1 MNFSDETS
9 AENVANAA
17 RHFRAPLAFASP
29 YLSLVRDGPGLG
41 WSHPLRSGARFG
53 FSLMHGA
60 PQFDHFQNP
69 GGARGLGALFDFRPN
84 NTSLSLQ
91 AGAVREADGFLGAR
105 AQGNFGEI
113 SADTAFAGI
122 GGDWAAMQNW
132 RLLASAYLGH
142 TKADTGD
149 GMLRAADDIVSSAFS
164 LGLARAGLARRG
176 DWLGLR
182 LSQPLRAE
190 SGAAHLRIPA
200 GRTKYREVLHRQH
213 KVELTPSGRNLQVEA
228 EYRVPFA
235 GGNLRAGIGFDRH
248 ANHDRARDLETFL
261 RLGFER
267 RF

>member
-1 MNFSDETS
+1 MITS
-9 AENVANAA
+9 
-17 RHFRAPLAFASP
+17 
-29 YLSLVRDGPGLG
+29 
-41 WSHPLRSGARFG
+41 
-53 FSLMHGA
+53 
-60 PQFDHFQNP
+60 QNP
-69 GGARGLGALFDFRPN
+69 SGARGLGALFDFRPN

-200 GRTKYREVLHRQH
+200 GPHQIPRSPPPPTQTGTHPERPQL
-213 KVELTPSGRNLQVEA
+213 
-228 EYRVPFA
+228 A
-235 GGNLRAGIGFDRH
+235 GGGGIPRPI
-248 ANHDRARDLETFL
+248 RRRKLARRC
-261 RLGFER
+261 RL
-267 RF
+267 